1 MRFLPRRFLALFAG
15 VALVCAAAN
24 TARADVLT
32 YNAFPYTG
40 SSAQATVTFKDGADA
55 AVAGNVDVT
64 ITVVPSPNIGDLR
77 GFFVNFAGSN
87 TLFSNL
93 TATGPNVTQVVKSAD
108 NVSNLGGGVN
118 TNPEGPFDIGV
129 EIGTPG
135 IGGDD
140 IQSTTIT
147 FSSSAPL
154 TNAMFTT
161 DTDPVTASGPN
172 ALLFALRMTSVGLPG
187 GPREGSSKLGGNEGT
202 NPGNPGGGPGIVPAA
217 EVVPE
222 PASMAVWAVAGAAS
236 FWLARR
242 RRPRPTA

>member
-1 MRFLPRRFLALFAG
+1 L
-15 VALVCAAAN
+15 
-24 TARADVLT
+24 
-32 YNAFPYTG
+32 
-40 SSAQATVTFKDGADA
+40 
-55 AVAGNVDVT
+55 
-64 ITVVPSPNIGDLR
+64 
-77 GFFVNFAGSN
+77 FVNFAGSN

-93 TATGPNVTQVVKSAD
+93 TATGTDVTQVVMSAN

-135 IGGDD
+135 IGGND

-147 FSSSAPL
+147 FSSSGSL

-172 ALLFALRMTSVGLPG
+172 ALLFAVRMTSVGLPG
-187 GPREGSSKLGGNEGT
+187 GPRDGSSKLGGNEGT
-202 NPGNPGGGPGIVPAA
+202 NSGNPSGGPGVIVSTD
-217 EVVPE
+217 VPE

-242 RRPRPTA
+242 RRMRPAA